1 MNAILDN
8 ISLLLNSTVV
18 YLLML
23 ITFFLLG
30 LTIGYSDN
38 WDSMETLFSEY
49 TFNFKYR
56 NKYVFI
62 ILINSVLITIL
73 TLRNSRHQWSK
84 NLTSW
89 QMYCFCY
96 WHTQC

>member
-56 NKYVFI
+56 K
-62 ILINSVLITIL
+62 
-73 TLRNSRHQWSK
+73 
-84 NLTSW
+84 
-89 QMYCFCY
+89 
-96 WHTQC
+96 